1 MTKPDNSRKKILV
14 LIPTIAVTLL
24 LALIVL
30 FAAFAPPSPEAV
42 VTRMLE
48 SIADQDSE
56 RLEKYV
62 ADSALE
68 SLQFA
73 AQNQDSSKWRVIW
86 KNGPGYFDD
95 FRIGEVKVSGD
106 SAEVIVHYGPGLILE
121 EEFFLRRENR
131 HWKIYDFGD

>member
-1 MTKPDNSRKKILV
+1 MTKPDDSKKNLLV
-14 LIPTIAVTLL
+14 LISTIAVTLL

-48 SIADQDSE
+48 SIADQDAQ
-56 RLEKYV
+56 RLEKFV
-62 ADSALE
+62 DGSALV
-68 SLQFA
+68 SLQSA

-86 KNGPGYFDD
+86 DNGPSYFDD
-95 FRIGEVKVSGD
+95 FRIGDVKVSGD
-106 SAEVIVHYGPGLILE
+106 GAEVIVHYGPGLILE
-121 EEFFLRRENR
+121 DEFLLHRKNR